1 MSWLAMASWYQ
12 LTWLVN
18 VLIKLLSAAH
28 GRQKVALGGTGA
40 VSPNPRAAS
49 QDLKCSSSVGP

>member
-1 MSWLAMASWYQ
+1 MASWYQ